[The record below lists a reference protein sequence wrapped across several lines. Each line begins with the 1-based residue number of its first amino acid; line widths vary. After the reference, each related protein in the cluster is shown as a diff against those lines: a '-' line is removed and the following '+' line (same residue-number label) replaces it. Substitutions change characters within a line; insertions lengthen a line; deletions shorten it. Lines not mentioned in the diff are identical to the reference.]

1 MQANEEHPHELT
13 DQSDLLPDVGA
24 SVGRRGGAMLSSSG
38 SFTMTGPNRAG
49 NDEEVQDEVE

>member
-1 MQANEEHPHELT
+1 MQANEEHPHELS
-13 DQSDLLPDVGA
+13 DQSDSLPDVGA
-24 SVGRRGGAMLSSSG
+24 SVGRRGGAMLSSMG